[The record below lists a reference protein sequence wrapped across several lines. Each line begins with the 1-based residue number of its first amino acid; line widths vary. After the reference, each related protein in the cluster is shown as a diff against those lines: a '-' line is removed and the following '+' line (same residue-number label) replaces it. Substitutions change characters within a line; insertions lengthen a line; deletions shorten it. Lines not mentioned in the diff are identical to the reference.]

1 MLSGSES
8 KGVGLLC
15 CYCRVEVN
23 EPQIFEFR
31 GGVACEGCIRDY
43 YRDRPHE
50 VDSQL
55 QIRQKKALV
64 WLDRNRKFL
73 ERQAA
78 ERTAP
83 KSSLE
88 RLFKRKII

>member
-1 MLSGSES
+1 MSSGSES
-8 KGVGLLC
+8 KGLGLLC

-31 GGVACEGCIRDY
+31 GTVACEGCIRDY
-43 YRDRPHE
+43 YRDRPTE
-50 VDSQL
+50 VESQL

-73 ERQAA
+73 ERRAA
-78 ERTAP
+78 EKAAP
-83 KSSLE
+83 KSPLE
-88 RLFKRKII
+88 RLLKRKII